1 MKTVI
6 LKLTSAIVVAGQV
19 IRPGNLVEV
28 TESEARD
35 LLHRGKAVVA
45 TEADAGDAEPAA
57 VTDGDEAPLNP
68 EVEAVSEAVAPKGDA
83 EPAAA
88 PKPKRNGRK

>member
-35 LLHRGKAVVA
+35 LLHRGKATVA
-45 TEADAGDAEPAA
+45 TQEDADAAEPAA
-57 VTDGDEAPLNP
+57 VTDADDAPLNP
-68 EVEAVSEAVAPKGDA
+68 AVEAANEAVAPKGDA
-83 EPAAA
+83 EPAPA
-88 PKPKRNGRK
+88 PKPKRGK